1 MKFFILNRKQLL
13 VNFGDIKKQKV
24 LQRNKFFNKQFL
36 ILSPRIFTNFIK
48 KQLTTISFL
57 SWTSINFNKNLQK
70 NILKVIRTNLR
81 LFKFNIIGLKIIIS
95 GKWKKTN
102 TGRTQK
108 IYLKYGKIQNS
119 NTRNKV
125 IYQNIAQKTKFGMF
139 SMKMWISQKI

>member
-1 MKFFILNRKQLL
+1 M
-13 VNFGDIKKQKV
+13 
-24 LQRNKFFNKQFL
+24 
-36 ILSPRIFTNFIK
+36 
-48 KQLTTISFL
+48 
-57 SWTSINFNKNLQK
+57 QK

-139 SMKMWISQKI
+139 SMKM